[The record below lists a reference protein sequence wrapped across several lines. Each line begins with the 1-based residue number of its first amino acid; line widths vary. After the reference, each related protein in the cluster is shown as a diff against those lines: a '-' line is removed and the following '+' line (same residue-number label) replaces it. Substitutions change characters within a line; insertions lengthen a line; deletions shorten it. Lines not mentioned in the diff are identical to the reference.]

1 MPKFLINKL
10 VRDKLPF
17 SDMVPY
23 NRTITENKEF
33 IALLKTKLQEEAL
46 EVQEAQNLDEL
57 LDEIGDVYEV
67 LDNLVRV
74 KGVSW
79 ERVHEMR
86 LLKKERR
93 GGFEGRTFGI
103 AFDIPEAHPSLE
115 KFRQQPEKYLEVQ
128 EESGI

>member
-17 SDMVPY
+17 SEMVPY
-23 NRTITENKEF
+23 NRVITENAEF

-46 EVQEAQNLDEL
+46 EVQEAQDTNEL

-67 LDNLVRV
+67 LDNLVRAERI
-74 KGVSW
+74 SW
-79 ERVHEMR
+79 EKVHEMR

-103 AFDIPEAHPSLE
+103 AVDIPEAHPSIE
-115 KFRQQPEKYLEVQ
+115 KFRQQPEKYREVEELEA
-128 EESGI
+128 